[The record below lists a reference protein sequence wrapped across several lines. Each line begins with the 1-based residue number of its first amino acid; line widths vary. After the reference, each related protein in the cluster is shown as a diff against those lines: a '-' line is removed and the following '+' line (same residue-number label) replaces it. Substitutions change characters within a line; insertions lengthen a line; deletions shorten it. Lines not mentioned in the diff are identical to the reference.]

1 MKSEKLGRKFRFL
14 PDIATADLAFEAEGS
29 SYSELFENA
38 AMALESS
45 MVELSS
51 LESGLTRKIQLSEST
66 LEELLSSF
74 LQELVFLKDSEQL
87 LFNQIKCK
95 VGKEVRGWRLEAS
108 LSGEKIDPTRHKLGV
123 DVKAVTKHLFKVE
136 ELTDKTYRCRV
147 VLDI

>member
-1 MKSEKLGRKFRFL
+1 M

-87 LFNQIKCK
+87 LFNQIKCDVEK
-95 VGKEVRGWRLEAS
+95 GVRGWKLEAS
-108 LSGEKIDPTRHKLGV
+108 LSGEKINPGKHKLGV

-136 ELTDKTYRCRV
+136 ELPNKTYRCLV